1 MLQVQVIGKN
11 LKTTTSNGDLVK
23 WGLEIKWLKPKIY
36 VNYLLAY
43 ALWSNTL
50 DEEKWDSEK
59 LKNQDNENALVI

>member
-23 WGLEIKWLKPKIY
+23 WGLENKWLKPKIY

-43 ALWSNTL
+43 APWSNTL
-50 DEEKWDSEK
+50 DEGK
-59 LKNQDNENALVI
+59 